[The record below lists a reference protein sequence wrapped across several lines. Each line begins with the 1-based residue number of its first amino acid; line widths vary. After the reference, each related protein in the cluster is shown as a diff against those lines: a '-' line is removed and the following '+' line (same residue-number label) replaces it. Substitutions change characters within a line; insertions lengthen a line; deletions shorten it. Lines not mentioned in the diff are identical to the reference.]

1 MEPECAFDVFA
12 DIRFFFAHF
21 IAADDFQSRN
31 AVGIAP
37 FEEFLEDGHLF
48 IIESGYIRARP
59 ADVQIQFVFQ
69 IMIHRIACDVHAGFH
84 TARRR
89 IETCVKDGT
98 VGLCRAGSQF
108 RFLFNQD
115 CTKIVLR
122 QFVQNAVP
130 VIPPPITT
138 TSACFVMFTT
148 SFSVN
153 TKYHYL

>member
-1 MEPECAFDVFA
+1 MTFREKMDDREKRARAFLEA
-12 DIRFFFAHF
+12 
-21 IAADDFQSRN
+21 
-31 AVGIAP
+31 

-48 IIESGYIRARP
+48 IIKSGYIRARP

-69 IMIHRIACDVHAGFH
+69 IMIHRIACDVHAGFR

-122 QFVQNAVP
+122 
-130 VIPPPITT
+130 
-138 TSACFVMFTT
+138 
-148 SFSVN
+148 
-153 TKYHYL
+153 